1 MASPVVAE
9 AAVAA
14 EAGNFTREVYMKKI
28 LFLLGISLFGA
39 ILFAQS
45 DDDLFGGSDDDL
57 FGGSDDFISVDSDD
71 DLFGDD
77 DLFSDDGIDEVT
89 EVAAKSDL
97 SKGLLFE
104 NGSIK
109 IGGNFATKIGT
120 NTILYADDDKSF
132 GDNIKDTKITPDV
145 GAYITVDAR
154 PNQDLR
160 MYSKFGFRYPFSSKA
175 SYTDSPLNIQ
185 GKDFSGSNIYKVDI
199 TDWIYLKELFT
210 DFSIADRAFFRF
222 GLHTVTWGAGYFFS
236 PVSDIINTSSIYP
249 EDVDAQVDGCFNLR
263 TQITFPNSQN
273 CLWLYVLP
281 AFDYAKNT
289 AFAGKFDLV
298 LGGWE
303 LGFGGYYKYKAA
315 PKVTFTATGAI
326 RKISLF
332 GEAVGQFG
340 SDREWNEDSD
350 KTFIFRA
357 TTGFMYNWK
366 TPSIT
371 LIGQYYYDGNNFS
384 METMND
390 MAYLMKNPL
399 YIKEDLTK
407 GHNIALALN
416 FGRIFGTTDLTATV
430 FGMVNFGKEDLPDMI
445 TSMLA
450 EYVAASFINA
460 GTFSAMLNYSP
471 VKTITMGIG
480 PYITFADW
488 DNAPVVSLKLSFTLG
503 GGKF

>member
-1 MASPVVAE
+1 M
-9 AAVAA
+9 AA
-14 EAGNFTREVYMKKI
+14 EAGNSTREVYMKKI
-28 LFLLGISLFGA
+28 LFLLGVFLFGA
-39 ILFAQS
+39 MVFAQS
-45 DDDLFGGSDDDL
+45 DDDLFGGSDDFISSDFDDDL
-57 FGGSDDFISVDSDD
+57 FGGSDD

-77 DLFSDDGIDEVT
+77 NLFGDDGIDEVT

-120 NTILYADDDKSF
+120 STTLYADDDKSF

-175 SYTDSPLNIQ
+175 VSTAKTTAKTTSFPAPIGDVTSYTTD
-185 GKDFSGSNIYKVDI
+185 VTTTI

-236 PVSDIINTSSIYP
+236 PVSDIINTTSINP

-315 PKVTFTATGAI
+315 PKVTLTATGAI

-332 GEAVGQFG
+332 GEAVCQFG
-340 SDREWNEDSD
+340 SDREWNEDTD

-357 TTGFMYNWK
+357 TAGFMYNWK

-371 LIGQYYYDGNNFS
+371 LVGQYYYDGNNFS
-384 METMND
+384 METMAD

-416 FGRIFGTTDLTATV
+416 FGRIFCTTDLTATV
-430 FGMVNFGKEDLPDMI
+430 FGMVNFGKEDLPDQV
-445 TSMLA
+445 TSVLA
-450 EYVAASFINA
+450 EYGAASFINA
-460 GTFSAMLNYSP
+460 GTFSAMLNYTP